1 MTYAHKELCEKE
13 ELLIHPLKGV
23 RAFPPAKIEKY
34 LIMKIEDYLPE
45 NQNLLR
51 INQSAVLMHLDKIGS
66 VLKLT
71 DGNIPGLKSCLG
83 IK

>member
-1 MTYAHKELCEKE
+1 L
-13 ELLIHPLKGV
+13 LLICGNQRATKNSLIQPLKAIQV
-23 RAFPPAKIEKY
+23 AKIEKY